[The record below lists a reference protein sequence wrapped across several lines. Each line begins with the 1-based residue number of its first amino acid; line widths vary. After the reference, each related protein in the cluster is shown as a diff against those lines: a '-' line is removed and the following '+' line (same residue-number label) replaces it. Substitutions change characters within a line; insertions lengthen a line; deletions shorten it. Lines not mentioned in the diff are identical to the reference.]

1 MGGRPPQQKGPPDLF
16 EFFGT
21 GAGRCREI
29 RFREFPNGLLYG
41 PCDKMLPQVG
51 LRLFRTRGICPA
63 GNSDPVFWRRS
74 ELRSVHTIAFAA
86 GVSLSAMAPVLAHA
100 QDGPVVSTCRL
111 STVHDDAAEAP
122 GGAEGAPASSAA
134 PESDPEAEANAQGTV
149 TIVPTTRGKDIVV
162 TAARVAGQLDV
173 PQQPI
178 QTFDEDDIAAYGV
191 NSISELIDA
200 ISPQT
205 GSGRGRGSGGPVMLV
220 NGQRITSFREM
231 RDIPPEAIRRL
242 EVLPE
247 EVALRFGYAANQRVV
262 NIILK
267 KKFDAATLAGEYN
280 RPTRGGYDNYEA
292 QTGLFKVAGPRR
304 YNVSAKYTD
313 TSMLTENERNVTQ
326 AEGSVPT
333 VAGDPSPARYRSLA
347 AADSEFA
354 LNATMTQGIGKD
366 GLDGS
371 FTTNA
376 AFTHSV
382 ANSWS
387 GLDTVTLVQ
396 DGDSAIRALPDPL
409 ATRVETNQFQAG
421 LGYSRMLGTWNFNVT
436 NDAGYTITQTDT
448 DRRRDTSGLVVAA
461 AAGDLAIDGA
471 LPFVPG
477 AGVDEARNRT
487 ATLSSMATLSGRPFA
502 MPAGD
507 ANLTFKGGYDYTH
520 SSSDNSASQF
530 GRIGLTRGDLSGLV
544 NLALPLTSRSRDAL
558 GAVGDIT
565 LNLSGGLDHLSDFG
579 TLYNW
584 SAGVTWAPTDRL
596 SFQASYIVEE
606 AAPTLTQLGAP
617 IVQTYNVS
625 VYDFTQNRTALVT
638 VTSGGNP
645 DLVKEKQRDIKLGAT
660 WQLPFL
666 QRSNLMVEYFHNRS
680 NDVSEAFPMLTP
692 AVESAFAGRVTR
704 DADGNLIAL
713 DRRAVTFDQETSSR
727 IRWGLNL
734 SGSIGGQGQGGPGG
748 FGGPPPGGPPSGGSA
763 GAGAGNRGPGGSG
776 GPPPMMGGG
785 RGPQGTR
792 WNLSIYHTWRFT
804 DRVRIAEGVPELDQ
818 LNGEALTAGGVPR
831 HAIEAEGGLFS
842 NGYGFR
848 LKAEWDAPSTV
859 DGTGAPGSTDLR
871 FGSTFVA
878 NLRIFAD
885 LGRKEELVKKVPFLK
900 GMRVSLVA
908 DNLLDSRQK
917 VTDDNGLTPIAYQ
930 RAYRSPQGRVIGID
944 VRKMF

>member
-1 MGGRPPQQKGPPDLF
+1 MLPHIHLWVFRTHGIS
-16 EFFGT
+16 
-21 GAGRCREI
+21 GAG
-29 RFREFPNGLLYG
+29 YG
-41 PCDKMLPQVG
+41 G
-51 LRLFRTRGICPA
+51 HI
-63 GNSDPVFWRRS
+63 FWRRS

-86 GVSLSAMAPVLAHA
+86 GVSLSAMAPAMAYA
-100 QDGPVVSTCRL
+100 QDSLAAPDQGLNVQR
-111 STVHDDAAEAP
+111 HDGAEEGGAAES
-122 GGAEGAPASSAA
+122 APADSSTAESEPAA
-134 PESDPEAEANAQGTV
+134 TV
-149 TIVPTTRGKDIVV
+149 VPTTHGKDIVV

-205 GSGRGRGSGGPVMLV
+205 GSGRGRGSGGPVMLI

-267 KKFDAATLAGEYN
+267 KKFDATTVSGEYN
-280 RPTRGGYDNYEA
+280 RPTRGGYDNYELE
-292 QTGLFKVAGPRR
+292 TGLFKVAGPRR
-304 YNVSAKYTD
+304 YNVTAKYTD
-313 TSMLTENERNVTQ
+313 TSMLTEDERNVQQ

-333 VAGDPSPARYRSLA
+333 VAGDPNPARYRSLA
-347 AADSEFA
+347 AADSEFT
-354 LNATMTQGIGKD
+354 LNGTMTQGIGKD

-371 FTTNA
+371 FTTNGT
-376 AFTHSV
+376 FTHSV
-382 ANSWS
+382 TNSWS
-387 GLDTVTLVQ
+387 GLDTVTLVH
-396 DGDSAIRALPDPL
+396 DGDSAVRALPDPL
-409 ATRVETNQFQAG
+409 ATRVETNEFQAG

-448 DRRRDTSGLVVAA
+448 DRRRDTSGLVAAA

-477 AGVDEARNRT
+477 SGIDEARNRT
-487 ATLSSMATLSGRPFA
+487 ATLSSMATLSGRPFT

-520 SSSDNSASQF
+520 SSSENTASDV
-530 GRIGLTRGDLSGLV
+530 GRIGLTRGDVSGLV
-544 NLALPLTSRSRDAL
+544 NLALPLTSRSRDTL

-584 SAGVTWAPTDRL
+584 SAGVTWSPTDKL

-680 NDVSEAFPMLTP
+680 NNVSETFPMLTP
-692 AVESAFAGRVTR
+692 AVEAAFAGRVTR

-734 SGSIGGQGQGGPGG
+734 SGSIGAQGQGGPGG
-748 FGGPPPGGPPSGGSA
+748 FGGPPPGGPPSGGS
-763 GAGAGNRGPGGSG
+763 GPGGGSGNHGSGGPGGPGSGG
-776 GPPPMMGGG
+776 GPPPMMGGN

-831 HAIEAEGGLFS
+831 HVIEAEGGIFS

-859 DGTGAPGSTDLR
+859 DGTGAPDSTNLR

-900 GMRVSLVA
+900 GMRVSFVV

-917 VTDDNGLTPIAYQ
+917 VTDDSGVTPIAYQ
-930 RAYRSPQGRVIGID
+930 RAYRNPQGRVIGID
-944 VRKMF
+944 IRKMF